1 MKTAYTNSIV
11 YSGESIE
18 RNKAVLVENGFI
30 DAVVDADNIP
40 ADYRREDLGGLNIA
54 PALIDLQLYGGNG
67 KMFSHSLDTAS
78 LQSTYDYCMEGG
90 AAHFMITMATN
101 SIDNFLK
108 GIEAVRAYWDKGY
121 KGLLGLHMEGPYLNP
136 IKKGAHIERYIK
148 KAELDELKMLFDK
161 GRGIIK
167 MMTIAPE
174 LCSDEALAF
183 LLKEGILLSAGHSN
197 ADYSQAT
204 RGFDKGIPM
213 ATHLFNA
220 MSPLQGREP
229 GLVGAV
235 YDHPSAMASIICDGA
250 HVDFVSVRISKKIM
264 KERLFFITDAVT
276 EVKEGEYRHYYK
288 GDRYTLENGTLS
300 GSAINMMKGVCNA
313 VQHAGISL
321 EEALK
326 MSSTY
331 PARLLGGEPR
341 LGKIA
346 AGYKADLMVFTDQ
359 LEVVKM
365 IVS

>member
-1 MKTAYTNSIV
+1 MKTAYTNGII
-11 YSGESIE
+11 YSGETIE
-18 RNKAVLVENGFI
+18 RNKAILVEDGFI
-30 DAVVDADNIP
+30 KAIADKDNIP
-40 ADYRREDLGGLNIA
+40 EGYTREDLGGLNIA
-54 PALIDLQLYGGNG
+54 PALIDIQIYGGNG
-67 KMFSHSLDTAS
+67 KMFSHCLDIAS
-78 LQSTYDYCMEGG
+78 LQNTYDYCMEGG

-108 GIEAVRAYWDKGY
+108 GIEAVREYWDKGY

-136 IKKGAHIERYIK
+136 VKKGAHIEGYIK
-148 KAELDELKMLFDK
+148 KAELGELEMLFDK

-174 LCSDEALAF
+174 LCSEEALAF
-183 LLKEGILLSAGHSN
+183 LLKERILLSAGHSN
-197 ADYSQAT
+197 ADYRQGIS
-204 RGFDKGIPM
+204 GFDKGIPA

-229 GLVGAV
+229 GLVGAI
-235 YDHPSAMASIICDGA
+235 YDHPSAMASIICDGV
-250 HVDFVSVRISKKIM
+250 HVDFSSVRISKKIM

-276 EVKEGEYRHYYK
+276 EIKEGEYHHHYK

-300 GSAINMMKGVCNA
+300 GSALNMMKGVQNA
-313 VQHAGISL
+313 VRQVGIPP

-331 PARLLGGEPR
+331 PAKLLDGKSK

-346 AGYKADLMVFTDQ
+346 PGYQADLMVFSDQ

-365 IVS
+365 IVP